1 MVLAAGLLVLA
12 SYWYGHN
19 DGYAAREAGYA
30 KLITDFNAV
39 QNTINEKDDKLQAEN
54 RLLRDSLEKTVK
66 APGGDGL
73 TAEVARQLKAIAK

>member
-1 MVLAAGLLVLA
+1 MATM
-12 SYWYGHN
+12 
-19 DGYAAREAGYA
+19 
-30 KLITDFNAV
+30 TDMPH